1 MTAPVVKAIPIAL
14 QAHFDLF
21 GTSTCRLLKII
32 ARDGSVLGLT
42 SLDVD
47 VWYDDGAGLV
57 VYKAPI
63 GFGDVALD
71 KSANLEV
78 DNTEAKVL
86 LADAGPFTSQAIA
99 AGVLDYGNYYVY
111 RVNWDGLVATEHE
124 QVHSGTIGIIKNVD
138 GVSGVIELRGLPQTL
153 KQNYI
158 ELYSL
163 TCRAK
168 FGSGGGGTC
177 VARGQCGF
185 DAESLWQEHTVAS
198 VGEEIDRILTLD
210 SPPSVSGPG
219 GDLPFV
225 PGLLQWLTGDNA
237 GLTSEIEG
245 VDGAE
250 ITLRFGTNYTIEA
263 GDTCKLR
270 PDCDKT
276 WETCR
281 DLFEN
286 QLNFRGEPFI
296 PVSDERSQSVPN
308 LSGANSASDYVL
320 PDE

>member
-1 MTAPVVKAIPIAL
+1 MTTTIKII
-14 QAHFDLF
+14 QSDLF
-21 GTSTCRLLKII
+21 THYQRHSTTKCRLLKITG
-32 ARDGSVLGLT
+32 RDGSVVGVT
-42 SLDVD
+42 SLDRSIR
-47 VWYDDGAGLV
+47 YDDGEGEVL
-57 VYKAPI
+57 YRAPI
-63 GFGDVALD
+63 GFGEVALETA
-71 KSANLEV
+71 ANLEV
-78 DNTEAKVL
+78 GNSEAKVL
-86 LADAGPFTSQAIA
+86 LVNAGPFTAQSIE
-99 AGVLDYGNYYVY
+99 AGILDYGSYVIY
-111 RVNWDGLVATEHE
+111 QVNWEDLTSGRHE
-124 QVHSGTIGIIKNVD
+124 IVHTGTIGIIKNVD

-308 LSGANSASDYVL
+308 VSGVNSASDYVL